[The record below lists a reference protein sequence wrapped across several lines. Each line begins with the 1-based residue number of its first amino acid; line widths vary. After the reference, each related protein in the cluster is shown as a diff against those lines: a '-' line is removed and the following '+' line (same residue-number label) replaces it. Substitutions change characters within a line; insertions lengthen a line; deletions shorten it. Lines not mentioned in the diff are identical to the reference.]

1 MPQSHPP
8 EFILRFFRWFCDPE
22 LHPFIEGDLL
32 ELYHE
37 RVQALGLKR
46 SNQRFA
52 LDVLLL
58 FRPSIIRSF
67 HPLETITNHNIMLHT
82 YFKIGFRSLN
92 KHRFFSLINIT
103 GMTIGMTCFILIAL
117 YIQYESSY
125 DQQHEKVDRIYRV
138 AQIQEGN
145 DFRGSNRYAVT
156 PLPLVPAIR
165 ETFSE
170 VEAAT
175 ALELNTA
182 LFSRGDE
189 VFYERGLYADEHLFD
204 VFSYPLIEGVGAKAL
219 EAPNSML
226 VTESFAKKYFGE
238 ESPLGQTLVMD
249 REHPLVIKGIL
260 ADIPKNQHFTFD
272 YVTSYTKLPWY
283 KEDIGVWNSNNY
295 RSYVVL
301 AEDID
306 YKAFEKRLDAF
317 DTYTEAAYANFPF
330 QPQYFLQPL
339 SDIHLHSKIN
349 IEMSANGDMRY
360 IYLSASIAFI
370 ILLLAAI
377 NYINL
382 ATARSAGRAKE
393 VGMRKVLG
401 AKRGQLVSQFIAESL
416 LITLFSFG
424 IAIGLAYL
432 LLPAFNQLVDK
443 EITLELANNHFVFGA
458 MFSTALLLGGLS
470 GLYPAILSSAIAPV
484 NALKGKWLKRQKDG
498 AFLRHAL
505 VVGQFAAAIILAI
518 GSVVIYQQLQYIQ
531 DKKLGFNRDQIVYV
545 NYNEVD
551 LYKKVPAIKTEL
563 LKHPQIEQV
572 SMSSYLPLNI
582 NSQTIVD
589 NWEGNTT
596 QEELWIYRNYID
608 YDFIDLFEMEMAEGR
623 NFSPDHPSDSTDSY
637 ILNEAAVKA
646 LGWESGVGKKFNGRQ
661 VIGVL
666 KDFHFQPLDLAIEP
680 IFISFRTKNR
690 SFYSTN
696 IAIKGKMAD
705 TEKAIAHIE
714 ETMNTFVPQVPFDH
728 RFLDESYQ
736 QLYKSEKQFGQV
748 FNIFTCIALFIACM
762 GLFGL
767 VTHKVIQR
775 TKEIGIR
782 KVLGASVSNI
792 VSLIAKDF
800 LQLVI
805 AATLIAIP
813 IAWWGS
819 NRWLQDFAYRI
830 DVGWPT
836 FLLIGVL
843 AIGLAFLTVSTQA
856 LRAATA
862 NPADTLNVE

>member
-8 EFILRFFRWFCDPE
+8 AFILRFFRWFCDPE

-37 RVQALGLKR
+37 RVQELGLKK

-67 HPLETITNHNIMLHT
+67 HPLETLTNHNIMLHT

-125 DQQHEKVDRIYRV
+125 DSQHEKLDRIYRV
-138 AQIQEGN
+138 AQLQEGN

-156 PLPLVPAIR
+156 PLPLIPAIR
-165 ETFSE
+165 ETFPE

-175 ALELNTA
+175 TLELNFA
-182 LFSRGDE
+182 LFAHDKQ
-189 VFYERGLYADEHLFD
+189 VYYEQGLYADEHLFD
-204 VFSYPLIEGVGAKAL
+204 VFSYPIIEGVGAEAL
-219 EAPNSML
+219 QDPNGML

-238 ESPLGQTLVMD
+238 ASPLGQTLVMD
-249 REHPLVIKGIL
+249 HEHPLVIKGVL
-260 ADIPKNQHFTFD
+260 EDIPKNQHFHFD
-272 YVTSYTKLPWY
+272 YIASHTKLPWY
-283 KEDIGVWNSNNY
+283 KDDLGVWNSNNY

-301 AEDID
+301 AEGID
-306 YKAFEKRLDAF
+306 YKAFEPKLSAF

-330 QPQYFLQPL
+330 QPEYFLQPL
-339 SDIHLHSKIN
+339 RDIHLHSNIN
-349 IEMSANGDMRY
+349 MEMTANGDMRY

-401 AKRGQLVSQFIAESL
+401 AKTGQLVSQFIAESI

-424 IAIGLAYL
+424 IAIALAYL
-432 LLPAFNQLVDK
+432 LLPAFNQVVDK
-443 EITLELANNHFVFGA
+443 AII
-458 MFSTALLLGGLS
+458 FSLDSNRFAFMVMLVIALLLGTLS
-470 GLYPAILSSAIAPV
+470 GLYPAILSSAVAPV
-484 NALKGKWLKRQKDG
+484 NALKGKWMKRQKDG
-498 AFLRHAL
+498 AFLRQAL

-518 GSVVIYQQLQYIQ
+518 GSVVIYQQLRYIQ

-551 LYKKVPAIKTEL
+551 LYNKVPTLKSEL

-572 SMSSYLPLNI
+572 SVSSFLPLNI

-589 NWEGNTT
+589 NWDGNRT
-596 QEELWIYRNYID
+596 QEELWIYRNHID
-608 YDFIDLFEMEMAEGR
+608 YDYVDLFEMEIVEGR
-623 NFSPDHPSDSTDSY
+623 NFSPNHPNDSTDSY

-646 LGWESGVGKKFNGRQ
+646 LGWESAVGKKFNGRK

-680 IFISFRTKNR
+680 IFISFRRKEI
-690 SFYSTN
+690 SFYTTN
-696 IAIKGKMAD
+696 IIIKGKMDD
-705 TEKAIAHIE
+705 TDEAIAHIQ
-714 ETMNTFVPQVPFDH
+714 ETLNTFIPQVPFDH
-728 RFLDESYQ
+728 RFLDDSYN

-782 KVLGASVSNI
+782 KVLGASVTNI
-792 VSLIAKDF
+792 VSLISKDF
-800 LQLVI
+800 LQLVLV
-805 AATLIAIP
+805 AAIIAIP
-813 IAWWGS
+813 VAWWGS
-819 NRWLQDFAYRI
+819 HQWLQDFAYRI
-830 DVGWPT
+830 DIGWET
-836 FLLIGVL
+836 FLLISVL

-856 LRAATA
+856 VRAATA
-862 NPADTLNVE
+862 SPADTLNAE

>member
-32 ELYHE
+32 ELYQE
-37 RVQALGLKR
+37 RIQELGLKK
-46 SNQRFA
+46 SNWRFA
-52 LDVLLL
+52 FDVLLL
-58 FRPSIIRSF
+58 FRPSIIRAF
-67 HPLETITNHNIMLHT
+67 HPLETFTNHNIMLHT

-103 GMTIGMTCFILIAL
+103 GMTIGLTCFILIAL

-125 DQQHEKVDRIYRV
+125 DLQHEKVDRTYRV
-138 AQIQEGN
+138 AQLQEGN
-145 DFRGSNRYAVT
+145 DFRGSNRYSVT

-175 ALELNTA
+175 TLELNSA
-182 LFSRGDE
+182 LFTHDE
-189 VFYERGLYADEHLFD
+189 QVYYEKGLYADEHLFD
-204 VFSYPLIEGVGAKAL
+204 VFSYPIIEGVGNEAL
-219 EAPNSML
+219 QDPNGML
-226 VTESFAKKYFGE
+226 VTESFAKKYFGDA
-238 ESPLGQTLVMD
+238 SPLGQTLVMD
-249 REHPLVIKGIL
+249 YEHPLVIKGIL
-260 ADIPKNQHFTFD
+260 EDIPKNQHFNFD
-272 YVTSYTKLPWY
+272 YVTSHKNLPWY

-295 RSYVVL
+295 RSYIVL
-301 AEDID
+301 AEGTD
-306 YKAFEKRLDAF
+306 YKAFEPKLSAF
-317 DTYTEAAYANFPF
+317 DTQTEAAYANFPF
-330 QPQYFLQPL
+330 EPEYFLQPL
-339 SDIHLHSKIN
+339 RDIHLHSHIN
-349 IEMSANGDMRY
+349 MEMAANGDMRY

-370 ILLLAAI
+370 ILLLAVI

-401 AKRGQLVSQFIAESL
+401 AKRGQLVSQFIAESM

-424 IAIGLAYL
+424 IAIVLAYL

-443 EITLELANNHFVFGA
+443 EIIFNLNTNQLAFMIMLGI
-458 MFSTALLLGGLS
+458 ALLLGALS

-484 NALKGKWLKRQKDG
+484 NALKGRWMKRQKDG
-498 AFLRHAL
+498 VFLRHAL

-518 GSVVIYQQLQYIQ
+518 GSVVIYQQLRYIQ

-551 LYKKVPAIKTEL
+551 LYNKIPTIKAEL
-563 LKHPQIEQV
+563 LQHPQIEQV
-572 SMSSYLPLNI
+572 SVSSYLPLNI

-589 NWEGNTT
+589 NWEGNSV

-608 YDFIDLFEMEMAEGR
+608 YDYLDLFEMEMVEGR

-646 LGWESGVGKKFNGRQ
+646 LGWESAVGKKFNGRK

-666 KDFHFQPLDLAIEP
+666 KDFHFQPLDLTIEP
-680 IFISFRTKNR
+680 IFISLRRKQI
-690 SFYSTN
+690 SFYTTTV
-696 IAIKGKMAD
+696 IVKGKMAEAD
-705 TEKAIAHIE
+705 EAVAHIQK
-714 ETMNTFVPQVPFDH
+714 TLQAFLPQVPFDH
-728 RFLDESYQ
+728 QFLDESYN
-736 QLYKSEKQFGQV
+736 QLYKAERQFGQV

-782 KVLGASVSNI
+782 KVLGASVGNI
-792 VSLIAKDF
+792 VSLISKDF
-800 LQLVI
+800 LQLVLV
-805 AATLIAIP
+805 ATLVAIP

-819 NRWLQDFAYRI
+819 HRWLQDFAYRI
-830 DVGWPT
+830 EIGWST
-836 FLLIGVL
+836 FLLIGLL
-843 AIGLAFLTVSTQA
+843 ALGLAFLTISTQA
-856 LRAATA
+856 LRAATT
-862 NPADTLNVE
+862 NPAETLTVD

>member
-1 MPQSHPP
+1 MSQYHPP
-8 EFILRFFRWFCDPE
+8 EFIIRFFRWFCDPE

-37 RVQALGLKR
+37 RIQELGLEK
-46 SNQRFA
+46 SNRRFI

-103 GMTIGMTCFILIAL
+103 GMTIGMTCFILIGL

-125 DQQHEKVDRIYRV
+125 DSQHEKVDRIYRV
-138 AQIQEGN
+138 AQLQEGN
-145 DFRGSNRYAVT
+145 DFRGSNRYSVT

-175 ALELNTA
+175 TLELNFA
-182 LFSRGDE
+182 LFAHDE
-189 VFYERGLYADEHLFD
+189 QVYYERGLYADEHLFD
-204 VFSYPLIEGVGAKAL
+204 VFSYPIIEGVGTKAL
-219 EAPNSML
+219 QDPNGML
-226 VTESFAKKYFGE
+226 VTKSFAKKYFGDA
-238 ESPLGQTLVMD
+238 SPLGQTLVMD
-249 REHPLVIKGIL
+249 HEHPLVIKGIL
-260 ADIPKNQHFTFD
+260 EDIPKNQHFNFD
-272 YVTSYTKLPWY
+272 YITSYKNLPWY

-295 RSYVVL
+295 RSYIVL
-301 AEDID
+301 AEGID
-306 YKAFEKRLDAF
+306 YKAFEPKLSAF
-317 DTYTEAAYANFPF
+317 DTHTEAAYANFPF
-330 QPQYFLQPL
+330 QPEYFLQPL
-339 SDIHLHSKIN
+339 HDIHLHSNIN
-349 IEMSANGDMRY
+349 MEMAANGDMRY

-401 AKRGQLVSQFIAESL
+401 AQRGQLVSQFIAESV
-416 LITLFSFG
+416 LITIFSFG
-424 IAIGLAYL
+424 IAIALAYL

-443 EITLELANNHFVFGA
+443 EIIFSLDSNRFAFMVMLA
-458 MFSTALLLGGLS
+458 TALLLGALS
-470 GLYPAILSSAIAPV
+470 GLYPAILSSAVAPV
-484 NALKGKWLKRQKDG
+484 NALKGKWMKRQKDG
-498 AFLRHAL
+498 AFLRQAL

-518 GSVVIYQQLQYIQ
+518 GSVVIYQQLRYIQ

-551 LYKKVPAIKTEL
+551 LYNKVPTLKSEL
-563 LKHPQIEQV
+563 LKHSQIEQV
-572 SMSSYLPLNI
+572 SVSSYLPLNI

-589 NWEGNTT
+589 NWEGNNA

-608 YDFIDLFEMEMAEGR
+608 YDYVDLFEMEIVEGR
-623 NFSPDHPSDSTDSY
+623 NFSPNHPNDSTDSY

-646 LGWESGVGKKFNGRQ
+646 LGWESAVGKKFNGRK

-666 KDFHFQPLDLAIEP
+666 KDFHFQSLDFAIEP
-680 IFISFRTKNR
+680 IFISFRRKEI
-690 SFYSTN
+690 SFYTTN
-696 IAIKGKMAD
+696 IIIKGKMDEVDEAV
-705 TEKAIAHIE
+705 AHIQK
-714 ETMNTFVPQVPFDH
+714 TLNTFIPQVPFDH
-728 RFLDESYQ
+728 RFLDESYN
-736 QLYKSEKQFGQV
+736 QLYKSERQFGQV

-782 KVLGASVSNI
+782 KVLGASVTNI
-792 VSLIAKDF
+792 VSLISKDF
-800 LQLVI
+800 LQLVLV
-805 AATLIAIP
+805 ATIIAIP

-819 NRWLQDFAYRI
+819 QRWLQDFAYRI
-830 DVGWPT
+830 DIGWWT
-836 FLLIGVL
+836 FLLIGLL

-862 NPADTLNVE
+862 NPADTLSVD